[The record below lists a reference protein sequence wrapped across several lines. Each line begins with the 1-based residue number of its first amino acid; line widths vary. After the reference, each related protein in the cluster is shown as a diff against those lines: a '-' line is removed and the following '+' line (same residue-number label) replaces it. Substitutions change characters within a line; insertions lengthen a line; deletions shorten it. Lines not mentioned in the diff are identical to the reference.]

1 MIILLQH
8 SMFKYKYLNNNSAE
22 FTKLHQLFRFIVTTL
37 IMMITPGW
45 HHTPQDDLRTK
56 YNWFCVCVKPT
67 LTQHFHHLLGVTD
80 LGMLLNIP
88 SAYSGW
94 WDFWEL
100 KGCPIWEWTKKGG
113 RCLCGG
119 FLSKLCPLNFSNPYL
134 VCWRNIKMIPILIL
148 LIHNIGKYWSHVLVS
163 VNLSFPENHVTN
175 PGPAL
180 LTPTMIILCHCNF
193 PQILQ

>member
-1 MIILLQH
+1 MSILFKISKEATMKILLLTLS
-8 SMFKYKYLNNNSAE
+8 SMLCLGLAQEQIFK
-22 FTKLHQLFRFIVTTL
+22 
-37 IMMITPGW
+37 
-45 HHTPQDDLRTK
+45 
-56 YNWFCVCVKPT
+56 
-67 LTQHFHHLLGVTD
+67 
-80 LGMLLNIP
+80 
-88 SAYSGW
+88 